1 MLNKYYFFLITFL
14 FSFSANAH
22 TFTGMLGFYDGL
34 SHPVLGIDHFIA
46 MVSVGVI
53 SAQIGG
59 RAIWFV
65 PLVFVLFM
73 ILGGITGMIAEIN
86 KGLDLQVV
94 NLSESDS
101 IIYIA
106 DYIFTLVEIG
116 IILSVIFL
124 GLSVCFQ
131 KKISKNIIIFFVA
144 VFGFC
149 HGTAHGLEMPWAVNP
164 ILFVIGFVSGT
175 ATLHLFGVG
184 IGYYALKS
192 IFSIALLRIIG
203 LICSLYG
210 TYLIIIF

>member
-1 MLNKYYFFLITFL
+1 
-14 FSFSANAH
+14 
-22 TFTGMLGFYDGL
+22 MLGFYDGL
-34 SHPVLGIDHFIA
+34 SHPVLGIDHFLA

-65 PLVFVLFM
+65 PIVFVLFM

-86 KGLDLQVV
+86 KGLDLQII
-94 NLSESDS
+94 NLSESNS
-101 IIYIA
+101 IIYLA
-106 DYIFTLVEIG
+106 DHMYTLVEIG

-124 GLSVCFQ
+124 GLSICFQ
-131 KKISKNIIIFFVA
+131 KKISKKIIIFFVS

-164 ILFVIGFVSGT
+164 ILFVTGFVSGT
-175 ATLHLFGVG
+175 ATLHLFGVA
-184 IGYYALKS
+184 IGYYALKTF
-192 IFSIALLRIIG
+192 FSTALLRIIG

-210 TYLIIIF
+210 TYLITIFENNL

>member
-106 DYIFTLVEIG
+106 DYMHH
-116 IILSVIFL
+116 IILNLQF
-124 GLSVCFQ
+124 
-131 KKISKNIIIFFVA
+131 
-144 VFGFC
+144 
-149 HGTAHGLEMPWAVNP
+149 
-164 ILFVIGFVSGT
+164 
-175 ATLHLFGVG
+175 
-184 IGYYALKS
+184 
-192 IFSIALLRIIG
+192 
-203 LICSLYG
+203 
-210 TYLIIIF
+210 